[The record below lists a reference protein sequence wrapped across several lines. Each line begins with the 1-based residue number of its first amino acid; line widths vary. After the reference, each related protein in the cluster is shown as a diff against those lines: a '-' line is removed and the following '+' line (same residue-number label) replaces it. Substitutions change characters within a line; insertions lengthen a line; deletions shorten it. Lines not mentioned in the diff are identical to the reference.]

1 MKEIRIGLY
10 ESLNVDKY
18 TILNKNGEPV
28 FDWDQMLIIRWGL
41 ETDLDVDKYTILNK
55 DGKPVYGSNQMEQ
68 IYNLAG
74 KTPNL

>member
-1 MKEIRIGLY
+1 MQNGLGNKLDVDKYAILNKNGEPVFNYDQMKEIRIGLY
-10 ESLNVDKY
+10 ES
-18 TILNKNGEPV
+18 
-28 FDWDQMLIIRWGL
+28 
-41 ETDLDVDKYTILNK
+41 LDVDKYTILNK